1 MQEQF
6 NPQIPFELS
15 KRLEQERKNAYTL
28 YWDFVIDG
36 TASMSSLYAGV
47 YLAVMK
53 FLEWIKRYEVQ
64 PMLGLTIVRSMEGQP
79 AVAVEFEPGEYFTE
93 DTAVFL
99 KKVKYLSLYGGADD
113 GKEEMEEGLALSL
126 AKFPEG
132 SMNRGIMVF
141 TDCFECEHKLTLA
154 EKSVGAVTF
163 FCPESLALHPFDFT
177 FFTPEGEWDETGS
190 PAFFDIRSLFKE
202 LSGEYLDD
210 VVKPFK
216 DLIKGVSIGV

>member
-6 NPQIPFELS
+6 NPQMPLGLA
-15 KRLEQERKNAYTL
+15 KKLEEEKSNAYTL

-47 YLAVMK
+47 YLAVIK
-53 FLEWIKRYEVQ
+53 FLEWMKRYEVK
-64 PMLGLTIVRSMEGQP
+64 PMLGITVIRSMEGQP
-79 AVAVEFEPGEYFTE
+79 AVAVEFEPGVYYTE
-93 DTAVFL
+93 NTGEFL
-99 KKVKYLSLYGGADD
+99 KKLKYLSLYGGSED
-113 GKEEMEEGLALSL
+113 GKEEVEEGIALSL
-126 AKFPEG
+126 AKFPES

-141 TDCFECEHKLTLA
+141 TDCYECERKLTLA

-177 FFTPEGEWDETGS
+177 FFTPEGEWDENGS
-190 PAFFDIRSLFKE
+190 PAFFDITALFRE
-202 LSGEYLDD
+202 LSGEFLDD

>member
-1 MQEQF
+1 MQEIY
-6 NPQIPFELS
+6 NPKMPLGLA
-15 KRLEQERKNAYTL
+15 KRLEQEKENAYTL
-28 YWDFVIDG
+28 YWDFVIDA

-53 FLEWIKRYEVQ
+53 FIEWMKRYEVK
-64 PMLGLTIVRSMEGQP
+64 PMLGITLIRSMEGQP
-79 AVAVEFEPGEYFTE
+79 AAAVEFEPGMYYTE
-93 DTAVFL
+93 DQSEFL
-99 KKVKYLSLYGGADD
+99 KKLKYLSLYGGADN
-113 GKEEMEEGLALSL
+113 GQEEIEEALALSL

-132 SMNRGIMVF
+132 SMNRGILLF

-190 PAFFDIRSLFKE
+190 PAFFDIKSIFCE
-202 LSGEYLDD
+202 MNGEFLDD